1 MLMTV
6 CVLSIDE
13 TVEQEKIFSD
23 FTVRA
28 RLQEKGPYSIITHI
42 DDLKKLYL
50 DEDFSIFLTRSYSF
64 VRVHIVNIYLNNCV
78 HI

>member
-13 TVEQEKIFSD
+13 TVEQEKIFSY

-50 DEDFSIFLTRSYSF
+50 DEDFSIF
-64 VRVHIVNIYLNNCV
+64 
-78 HI
+78 